1 MQRQLQQQR
10 QQLQSRPPER
20 LIVVA
25 RGGEDT
31 SWLHRCFGD
40 IPMAVYQRVDNLT
53 QHRAHCPP
61 GGMPSLL
68 YPWCAKTG
76 GGTESPVVLSF
87 RHVTV
92 RTPFTIDAARLPLH
106 GRMYVLMQSHQHAEF
121 VTPSLIDI
129 QSRSW
134 GSTFG

>member
-61 GGMPSLL
+61 GGMSLL
-68 YPWCAKTG
+68 VVALVCQDGRRDG
-76 GGTESPVVLSF
+76 GSS
-87 RHVTV
+87 
-92 RTPFTIDAARLPLH
+92 
-106 GRMYVLMQSHQHAEF
+106 
-121 VTPSLIDI
+121 
-129 QSRSW
+129 
-134 GSTFG
+134 